1 MIVPPHAKN
10 SSLIGTAFDYLL
22 RWYVKK
28 LNRNAID
35 LHWVAE
41 NSAPLLYLM
50 REKTALQRAQRVLR
64 EARKKYKR
72 YIATKAQNRPDED
85 LIAHAIRLAQ
95 LDVVYRAGV
104 FDEHTFADVEKDAM
118 AELSAL
124 MNAVSPERF
133 IGRNTCILNPTFGEA
148 SGLVGGADADLLIDG
163 TLIEVK
169 TIRQMRLDRRI
180 FNQLVGYYILAR
192 IGGIDS
198 CSRRVRITSLA
209 VYYSRQGLFVPIPLG
224 RIIDEGKLEAF
235 LSWFKTSAAKTYS
248 AQD

>member
-1 MIVPPHAKN
+1 MIVPPQTKN

-28 LNRNAID
+28 LNQNAID
-35 LHWVAE
+35 SHWVAE
-41 NSAPLLYLM
+41 ISTLLLM
-50 REKTALQRAQRVLR
+50 RETTALQRAQRVLR
-64 EARKKYKR
+64 EARKEYKR
-72 YIATKAQNRPDED
+72 YIARKTQNRPGGD

-104 FDEHTFADVEKDAM
+104 LDGHTFAKVENNTI
-118 AELSAL
+118 AELNAL
-124 MNAVSPERF
+124 INAVSPERF
-133 IGRNTCILNPTFGEA
+133 MGRNVCILNPSFGKA

-192 IGGIDS
+192 IGGIDG

-235 LSWFKTSAAKTYS
+235 VSWFKTSAAKTYPS
-248 AQD
+248 QD